1 MSNISFSIVGI
12 MYNMQLMDYAGENGI
27 AAFGV
32 MMYVSMIFM
41 AVFIGYAIG
50 TAPIFGYNY
59 GASNKEKQNPCLQK
73 EKVWVLKTNGWEIPL
88 LALR

>member
-50 TAPIFGYNY
+50 TVPIFGYNY
-59 GASNKEKQNPCLQK
+59 GASNKEKRNPCPQK